1 MSHQVLLTFDI
12 DEAKVQE
19 NAEQSAGRKIA
30 DTVLEKAFGRNY
42 DYMPSYQAQRI
53 ADEIIQKTVDK
64 IIGEHKSEIIEK
76 AVKNVTAN
84 LHRTKAVKELLE
96 KETGQ

>member
-19 NAEQSAGRKIA
+19 NAEQYAGKKIA
-30 DTVLEKAFGRNY
+30 NDVMERVFGHNF
-42 DYMPSYQAQRI
+42 DIKGYQSERI
-53 ADEIIQKTVDK
+53 AKEMIQKTVAE
-64 IIGEHKSEIIEK
+64 IVNEHKDEIIKE
-76 AVKNVTAN
+76 AVKDVTAN

>member
-19 NAEQSAGRKIA
+19 NAEQYAGRKIA

-42 DYMPSYQAQRI
+42 NNLPSYQSQRI
-53 ADEIIQKTVDK
+53 AEELVQKTVDE
-64 IIGEHKSEIIEK
+64 IVNAHKDEIIEK